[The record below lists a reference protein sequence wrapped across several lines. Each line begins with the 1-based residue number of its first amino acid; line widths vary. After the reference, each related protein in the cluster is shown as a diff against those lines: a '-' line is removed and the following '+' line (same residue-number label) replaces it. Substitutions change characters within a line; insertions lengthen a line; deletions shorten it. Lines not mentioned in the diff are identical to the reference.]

1 MWLKHAYPIFDI
13 GDWIKNISI
22 EIDSWS
28 KKIIMSNLL
37 NAVNNKWL
45 LFLPMYYWHQL
56 MTHSLIIKE
65 RNIWSRDYYNVNN
78 TDLKKILFIILL
90 AKQVPYLWKT
100 IPLCPIK
107 IIYHSDVRIPQ
118 AAIRSNLS

>member
-28 KKIIMSNLL
+28 KKKIIMSNLL

-78 TDLKKILFIILL
+78 TDLKKNIIFYFIS
-90 AKQVPYLWKT
+90 KT
-100 IPLCPIK
+100 GSMFMENNSI
-107 IIYHSDVRIPQ
+107 V
-118 AAIRSNLS
+118 SNKNHLS